1 MNNGLAPA
9 DISQEGAQAPAGLP
23 SRSWPAALRSF
34 PHLQAGLMTNQQ
46 GKSVTDDEHL
56 ATFSWAKNFGAMGL
70 PLHLAVGQSTAP
82 SLLTRRPTFEC
93 CMLAPAGKQ

>member
-23 SRSWPAALRSF
+23 SRSWPAALQSF

-46 GKSVTDDEHL
+46 GHRGKVSQMMSTLQRSAGPNFWRNGL
-56 ATFSWAKNFGAMGL
+56 ATSPGSGTVN
-70 PLHLAVGQSTAP
+70 STLSPDP
-82 SLLTRRPTFEC
+82 SSDL
-93 CMLAPAGKQ
+93 